1 MSGDE
6 FERELPE
13 AMKRVVDEARDGAP
27 RVDWAKLEARL
38 FDDEGELREELRA
51 TPSAA
56 LAPPVAAPPGRRF
69 LLVGALGLAAAAAI
83 AGFFALP
90 RETPKAPVA
99 TASATTNAA
108 PTVANALL
116 VRPARAAMLSL
127 GSGHEARELH
137 VGDVIDVASRDGEWI
152 QSAGRLKAHALPGS
166 KLRLLDDGE
175 RMRFALE
182 SGEITADVTP
192 VPGGEPYAIDVDG
205 RRVAVHGTRLSIRRV
220 AGADGSSVEVSVAEG
235 LAAIGY
241 PGDGRTTGPEVSA
254 GMIGRFVG
262 AGAPELRTDPIEA
275 ARRVSVGLA
284 SSTLSPAP
292 TTAALLPTSLG
303 TSTARPTGEPF
314 ATRPA
319 PNAPNAPETSASVA
333 VSASA
338 TEPTGLGARDYG
350 PPLWNLQQAVKSCV
364 PHTAAGVS
372 VSIEETMTLTVT
384 PAGDI
389 GSLTFDPPLSP
400 ELEAC
405 VRNAQ
410 KPIKFPVATGPTTLK
425 RDVTLGTAR

>member
-6 FERELPE
+6 FDRDLPE
-13 AMKRVVDEARDGAP
+13 AMKRVVDEAREGAP
-27 RVDWAKLEARL
+27 QVDWAKLEARL
-38 FDDEGELREELRA
+38 FDDEGELRE
-51 TPSAA
+51 TP
-56 LAPPVAAPPGRRF
+56 APIANPVAAAPARRF
-69 LLVGALGLAAAAAI
+69 ALVAALGLAAAAAI
-83 AGFFALP
+83 AGLFALP
-90 RETPKAPVA
+90 REAPKAPVA
-99 TASATTNAA
+99 TTVVATSAVGPNATA
-108 PTVANALL
+108 TMANAMP

-127 GSGHEARELH
+127 GSGHEARELR

-152 QSAGRLKAHALPGS
+152 QSAGRLKAHASPGS
-166 KLRLLDDGE
+166 RLRLLDDGE

-182 SGEITADVTP
+182 SGEITADVTS

-220 AGADGSSVEVSVAEG
+220 AGPEGSVVEVAVAEG
-235 LAAIGY
+235 LAAIGF
-241 PGDGRTTGPEVSA
+241 PSEGRTTGPEVSA
-254 GMIGRFVG
+254 GMVGRFVG
-262 AGAPELRTDPIEA
+262 VGAPALRTDPIEA
-275 ARRVSVGLA
+275 ARRVSLGLA
-284 SSTLSPAP
+284 SSGIAPAP
-292 TTAALLPTSLG
+292 TTAALAPPTVG
-303 TSTARPTGEPF
+303 TPFGTAARPTSEPLSPPPAS
-314 ATRPA
+314 ATPA
-319 PNAPNAPETSASVA
+319 TSVGIA

-338 TEPTGLGARDYG
+338 TEPAGLGARDYG
-350 PPLWNLQQAVKSCV
+350 PPLWSLQQAVKSCV

-405 VRNAQ
+405 VKSAQ
-410 KPIKFPVATGPTTLK
+410 KPIKFPAAPGSTTLK